1 MGSRNRVTLLRS
13 FLLIVNCSQGLE
25 PHSFVFCNP
34 HVRLFFLNMQGA
46 AYLCIIGKR
55 MVYPCGPVIVNI
67 SEIRIS
73 VVYV

>member
-34 HVRLFFLNMQGA
+34 HVRLFFLEHAGS
-46 AYLCIIGKR
+46 CISLYYREKNGLSMWACNCKHF
-55 MVYPCGPVIVNI
+55 
-67 SEIRIS
+67 
-73 VVYV
+73 